1 VHVIEG
7 KIEGRTEVMGRRE
20 RKHKQLLDNLKEN
33 RRYWKLKEEALPCTL
48 WRTCFGKGYGP
59 VVQQTREGKRTH
71 KTQTRNCTWEILLPL
86 YTHTPSAPDGC
97 ESDVP

>member
-1 VHVIEG
+1 VI
-7 KIEGRTEVMGRRE
+7 GRRG
-20 RKHKQLLDNLKEN
+20 RIHKQLLDNFKEN
-33 RRYWKLKEEALPCTL
+33 RGYWKLKEEALHCTMQS
-48 WRTCFGKGYGP
+48 TCFGKGYGP
-59 VVQQTREGKRTH
+59 VVQQTREEKRAD